1 MKAFLLGLLAVSAL
15 AFTEREYQDS
25 FVSWMKKFEKTYE
38 AAEFFHR
45 YGIFKATMDRVE
57 AHNALNLSWSSG
69 LNQFSDLTNEE
80 FGRIYASGYLWDGQT
95 GPEDTWTNP
104 TPGPNTYP
112 NGQVDWVAA
121 GAVTPVKN
129 QGQCGSCWAFSTTG
143 SVEGWVAAVL
153 KAGLISLSEEELVEC
168 SSSYGN
174 QGCNGGMYNNAGKY
188 IAAGNGDTTESAYG
202 YTSGNGVTGTCQCGK
217 TGQPCTPSLDTT
229 KLTAITLFTGENNIG
244 THCDTQPVSVAIQAN
259 QAVFQDYSSG
269 TFCSSLCGTNLDHAV
284 LVVGYGTD
292 SKSVAY
298 WKVKNSWGTTWG
310 MAGYIDMCRNQNI
323 CGIGTEPGY
332 AH

>member
-1 MKAFLLGLLAVSAL
+1 MKAVLIALLAVSAL
-15 AFTEREYQDS
+15 AITEQDYQTR
-25 FVSWMKKFEKTYE
+25 FVSWMKKFEKTYD

-45 YGIFKATMDRVE
+45 YGIFKATVDRVE
-57 AHNALNLSWSSG
+57 AHNALNLSWTSG

-80 FGRIYASGYLWDGQT
+80 FGRIYASGYKPYGLPI
-95 GPEDTWTNP
+95 PEDTWVNP
-104 TPGPNTYP
+104 NPGPNTYP
-112 NGQVDWVAA
+112 NGEVDWVTA

-143 SVEGWVAAVL
+143 SVEGWVAAVK

-174 QGCNGGMYNNAGKY
+174 AGCNGGMYTNAGKY
-188 IAAGNGDTTESAYG
+188 IAAGNGDATETNYP
-202 YTSGNGVTGTCQCGK
+202 YTSGTGVTGTCGCPTK
-217 TGQPCTPSLDTT
+217 ENCTPSLDTT
-229 KLTAITLFTGENNIG
+229 QLTAITMFTGENNIG

-269 TFCSSLCGTNLDHAV
+269 TFCSPLCGTNLDHAV
-284 LVVGYGTD
+284 LVVGYANDASGTP
-292 SKSVAY
+292 Y
-298 WKVKNSWGTTWG
+298 WLVKNSWGTTWG
-310 MAGYIDMCRNQNI
+310 MNGYIDMCRNQNE
-323 CGIGTEPGY
+323 CGIGLEPAY

>member
-1 MKAFLLGLLAVSAL
+1 MKAVLIALLAVTSAL
-15 AFTEREYQDS
+15 AFTEQEYQDS

-57 AHNALNLSWSSG
+57 AHNALNLSWTSG

-80 FGRIYASGYLWDGQT
+80 FGRIYASGYKSLGVD
-95 GPEDTWTNP
+95 GPEDTWVSPVT
-104 TPGPNTYP
+104 GPNTYP

-143 SVEGWVAAVL
+143 SVEGWIKAVKGAA
-153 KAGLISLSEEELVEC
+153 LISLSEEELVEC
-168 SSSYGN
+168 STSYGN
-174 QGCNGGMYNNAGKY
+174 DGCNGGMYTYAGKY
-188 IAAGNGDTTESAYG
+188 IHASGDTTESAYP
-202 YTSGNGVTGTCQCGK
+202 YSSSAGVTGTCACGK
-217 TGQPCTPSLDTT
+217 TNACTPSTDTLQ
-229 KLTAITLFTGENNIG
+229 LTAITMFTGENAIG

-284 LVVGYGTD
+284 LVVGYAND
-292 SKSVAY
+292 SKGTPY

-323 CGIGTEPGY
+323 CGIGKEPGY
-332 AH
+332 AN